1 LTLSRQ
7 ATKGTFCE
15 VDDALRED
23 KIMLSGRAV
32 RYLSSLG
39 FLSVVGFFVVGCTL
53 DESPTIKQIS
63 TAREA
68 INTAEKKGAKERF
81 PEEYADLEQRYLK
94 VRGVYYACN
103 ESEASSL
110 AQQLIADA
118 EALASKEV
126 AMAPSPNQSPLCAFT
141 VDPGVVN
148 QLMSF
153 SADGSSDP
161 DGTITSYRW
170 DYGDG
175 TTADFT
181 FPRATHR
188 YTKSGTYM
196 VQLACED
203 DKGAVGTASQEI
215 MVSEEQMMSIN
226 ADVLFDFDKSKIRPD
241 GITVLQEKV
250 LDPMLADPQLMA
262 ALVGHTDSVGS
273 EQYNLGLSER
283 RAKAVA
289 QYLMDNGIAADR
301 LTTDWRGETD
311 PVASNDTAEG
321 RQQNRRVDVNVTAK
335 GIQ

>member
-1 LTLSRQ
+1 MDDAFREEKMMLSR
-7 ATKGTFCE
+7 
-15 VDDALRED
+15 
-23 KIMLSGRAV
+23 RAV

-63 TAREA
+63 SARDA
-68 INTAEKKGAKERF
+68 IDAAEKEGAKERF
-81 PEEYADLEQRYLK
+81 PGEFADLEQQYLK

-103 ESEASSL
+103 ESEASAL

-118 EALASKEV
+118 NALASKEV
-126 AMAPSPNQSPLCAFT
+126 AMAPAPNQPPLCAFT
-141 VDPGVVN
+141 VEPGVVN
-148 QLMSF
+148 QLLSF
-153 SADGSSDP
+153 SADESSDP

-188 YTKSGTYM
+188 YTSPGTYM

-203 DKGAVGTASQEI
+203 DKGSVGTASQEI
-215 MVSEEQMMSIN
+215 MVSEAQTMSID
-226 ADVLFDFDKSKIRPD
+226 ADVLFDFDKSEIRPD
-241 GITVLQEKV
+241 GVTVLQERV

-262 ALVGHTDSVGS
+262 TLIGHTDSVGP
-273 EQYNLGLSER
+273 EEYNMGLSER
-283 RAKAVA
+283 RAKAVQ
-289 QYLMDNGIAADR
+289 QYLTDNGIAADR
-301 LTTDWRGETD
+301 LNVDWRGESE
-311 PVASNDTAEG
+311 PVAPNDTPEG